1 MSDINQIT
9 RKLLGQGLDTR
20 SASMVATELTK
31 VSPSLQKLVRKWIAG
46 EQLDYS
52 SNGYSVFGLM
62 KSRRMTYPAALLTID
77 WIIKEPDK
85 AIASLKKGVK

>member
-1 MSDINQIT
+1 
-9 RKLLGQGLDTR
+9 
-20 SASMVATELTK
+20 MVATELTK